1 MTTSGTRST
10 AGEQR
15 VKIVS
20 RALAAFA
27 HAGYHATPVAVVA
40 EAAGVSTA
48 YVFRL
53 FPGKL
58 GLFVATVDHC
68 YDQVAATL
76 VAGGEAAGPIS
87 PEGVLA
93 AMTAAYV
100 DLIKDRNLIMF
111 QVHAQSA
118 CDVPEI
124 RDAVRRGMA
133 KVVNAVTRVSGAEP
147 AAVQRFIA
155 YGQLC
160 HLVVQAD
167 LGAVPESWA
176 RTLSDGISH

>member
-1 MTTSGTRST
+1 MTSTPARST
-10 AGEQR
+10 AADQR
-15 VKIVS
+15 AKIVS
-20 RALAAFA
+20 RAVGVFA
-27 HAGYHATPVAVVA
+27 EAGYHATPVAVVA
-40 EAAGVSTA
+40 EAAEVSTA

-53 FPGKL
+53 FPGKV

-68 YDQVAATL
+68 YDLVAAAM
-76 VAGGEAAGPIS
+76 VRGGEAAGPVG
-87 PEGVLA
+87 PEQVLA

-100 DLIKDRNLIMF
+100 ELIKDRALIMV

-133 KVVNAVTRVSGAEP
+133 KVVNAVSRVSGADP

-160 HLVVQAD
+160 HLIVQAD
-167 LGAVPESWA
+167 LGVVEESWA
-176 RTLSDGISH
+176 RTLSAGISH

>member
-27 HAGYHATPVAVVA
+27 HAGYHATPVAEVA

-58 GLFVATVDHC
+58 GLFVATLDHC
-68 YDQVAATL
+68 YDLVTAAL
-76 VAGGEAAGPIS
+76 VRGGEAAGAVGPDA
-87 PEGVLA
+87 VLA
-93 AMTAAYV
+93 AMTTAYV
-100 DLIKDRNLIMF
+100 DLIKDRNLIMV

-133 KVVNAVTRVSGAEP
+133 KIVSAVTRVSGAEP

-160 HLVVQAD
+160 HLIVQAD
-167 LGAVPESWA
+167 LFAIDESWA
-176 RTLSDGISH
+176 RTLSAGIRH